1 MTKRMGCPAW
11 MLAVLCCFAALSAA
25 GISYSGKPKS
35 GPGAYNKTPYNFEKE
50 LEKSKFDID
59 TSHFIVPEEKPAP
72 KAKEPPPGDYTI
84 DDWPDSPKKPEKQS
98 KAKPKKAKP
107 RQEPKSPPKKS
118 VQPPLGEYCKSCG
131 KYTADAFGQMTD
143 FKRNVQQKQIKCA
156 ACGRLKKFRCID
168 LPLTERGVK
177 GWCNCHWDSHTKR
190 STLLFHA
197 GDIFRAAIAGGV
209 NIELGIGY
217 NLCSG
222 CGMVLHPEKCHT
234 KGKALELM
242 DWRIY
247 ADICQKTGRQ
257 LTLDE
262 AYGAL
267 KKRQDELAAIPHGH
281 VVVSGQCRCKKP
293 DPILVGKVV
302 HNEHYVCVECGRV
315 YIPIG
320 NTVPEGSSRRWQM
333 GL

>member
-11 MLAVLCCFAALSAA
+11 VLAALCSCAVLSVA
-25 GISYSGKPKS
+25 GVGYDGKPKS
-35 GPGAYNKTPYNFEKE
+35 GPGAYNKKPYNFEKE

-72 KAKEPPPGDYTI
+72 KAKEPPQGFVPQVGLGGYTLEGSI
-84 DDWPDSPKKPEKQS
+84 TPEYPKKTEKQS
-98 KAKPKKAKP
+98 GAKPKKVKP
-107 RQEPKSPPKKS
+107 KQGPKPTPPK
-118 VQPPLGEYCKSCG
+118 
-131 KYTADAFGQMTD
+131 
-143 FKRNVQQKQIKCA
+143 
-156 ACGRLKKFRCID
+156 ID
-168 LPLTERGVK
+168 LPSTERGVK

-242 DWRIY
+242 DWRLY

-281 VVVSGQCRCKKP
+281 VVVSGQSRCKKP